1 MLLEQFKL
9 YSTLASSHQ
18 PNTHPVYLRIRTT
31 SLSGISREVFQ
42 LELCYRNEHGT
53 LGTLI
58 KKVFPINENLFLLK
72 KNSARTVTSSY
83 RKAC

>member
-1 MLLEQFKL
+1 MLLERFKL

-42 LELCYRNEHGT
+42 LELRYRNEHGT

-72 KNSARTVTSSY
+72 NSARTVTSSY